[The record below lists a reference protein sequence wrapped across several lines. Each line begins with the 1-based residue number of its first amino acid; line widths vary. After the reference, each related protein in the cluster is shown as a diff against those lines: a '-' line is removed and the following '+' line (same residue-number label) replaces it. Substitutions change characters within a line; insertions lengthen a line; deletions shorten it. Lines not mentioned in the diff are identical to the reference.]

1 VPAID
6 LLVIGDINPDVLVT
20 AGDLG
25 EAFGQREQIVDQGLL
40 VLGGSATITA
50 VAASRLGAR
59 VALAGCVGDDWIGR
73 ALVAELTAIGVECRV
88 KVLPQVPT
96 SLTVVV
102 QRGPDRAI
110 LTSQTSLGQLDC
122 SVVPDDLLRDCR
134 HVHVGGYFLLPGLWD
149 GLPELF
155 GQARAAGA
163 TTSIDPNW
171 DPTEQWLGNLAKT
184 LPVTDVF
191 LPNLAEARLVSGQ
204 DEPVAAARKLA
215 SSSGG
220 TVAIKLGGDGAL
232 AGKADQIEQV
242 TALTQTP
249 VDSTGAG
256 DNFNAGFLV
265 AALQGYSLRESIGL
279 AAACGSLSTLG
290 HGGTGVSITLA
301 QALAAASEL
310 SYRAGENLLGAI
322 G

>member
-6 LLVIGDINPDVLVT
+6 LLVIGDINPDVMMR
-20 AGDLG
+20 AGELG
-25 EAFGQREQIVDQGLL
+25 DAFGQREQIVDQGLL

-50 VAASRLGAR
+50 VAASRLGAK

-88 KVLPQVPT
+88 KVLPEVPT

-102 QRGPDRAI
+102 QRGRDRAI

-155 GQARAAGA
+155 GRARAAGA

-171 DPTEQWLGNLAKT
+171 DPSEQWQGNLAKT

-191 LPNLAEARLVSGQ
+191 LPNLGEARLISGQ
-204 DEPVAAARKLA
+204 DEPVAAARQLA
-215 SSSGG
+215 SRSGG
-220 TVAIKLGGDGAL
+220 TVAIKLGADGAL
-232 AGKADQIEQV
+232 ACRGERIEQV
-242 TALTQTP
+242 SALAQVP

-256 DNFNAGFLV
+256 DNFNAGFL
-265 AALQGYSLRESIGL
+265 AGTLRGYSLRESVAL
-279 AAACGSLSTLG
+279 AAACGSLSTQG
-290 HGGTGVSITLA
+290 HGGTGVPVKLTE
-301 QALAAASEL
+301 ALAAAGEL
-310 SYRAGENLLGAI
+310 SYHVGR
-322 G
+322 

>member
-1 VPAID
+1 MPAID

-25 EAFGQREQIVDQGLL
+25 DAFGQREQIVDQGLL

-50 VAASRLGAR
+50 VAAARLGAK

-88 KVLPQVPT
+88 KVLPAVPT

-102 QRGPDRAI
+102 QRGRDRAI
-110 LTSQTSLGQLDC
+110 LTTQTSLAQLDC
-122 SVVPDDLLRDCR
+122 SVVPDDLLLDAR

-155 GQARAAGA
+155 GRARAAGA

-171 DPTEQWLGNLAKT
+171 DPSQQWQGNLAKT

-191 LPNLAEARLVSGQ
+191 LPNLAEATLISGQ
-204 DEPVAAARKLA
+204 DEPLAAARQLA
-215 SSSGG
+215 SRGSG
-220 TVAIKLGGDGAL
+220 TVAIKLGADGAL
-232 AGKADQIEQV
+232 ACRGEQV
-242 TALTQTP
+242 EQVGALAQAP

-256 DNFNAGFLV
+256 DNFNAGFL
-265 AALQGYSLRESIGL
+265 AGTLRGCSLRESVAL
-279 AAACGSLSTLG
+279 AAACGSLSTQG
-290 HGGTGVSITLA
+290 HGGTGVSVNLTD
-301 QALAAASEL
+301 ALAAAGQL
-310 SYRAGENLLGAI
+310 SSHAGERRT
-322 G
+322 

>member
-20 AGDLG
+20 AGELG
-25 EAFGQREQIVDQGLL
+25 DAFGQREQIVDQGLL

-50 VAASRLGAR
+50 VAASRLGAK
-59 VALAGCVGDDWIGR
+59 VALVGCVGDDWIGR
-73 ALVAELTAIGVECRV
+73 AMVAELTAIGVECRV
-88 KVLPQVPT
+88 KVLPEVPT

-102 QRGPDRAI
+102 QRGRDRAI
-110 LTSQTSLGQLDC
+110 LTTQTSLAQLDC
-122 SVVPDDLLRDCR
+122 SVVPDDLLRDSR

-155 GQARAAGA
+155 GRARAAGA

-171 DPTEQWLGNLAKT
+171 DPSEQWQGNLAKT

-191 LPNLAEARLVSGQ
+191 LPNLAEARLISGL
-204 DEPVAAARKLA
+204 DEPVAAARQLA
-215 SSSGG
+215 SGGGG
-220 TVAIKLGGDGAL
+220 TVGVKLGADGAL
-232 AGKADQIEQV
+232 ACRGEEIEQV
-242 TALTQTP
+242 SALVSALADTP

-265 AALQGYSLRESIGL
+265 GMLRGYSLRETVGL
-279 AAACGSLSTLG
+279 AAACGSLSTRG
-290 HGGTGVSITLA
+290 SGGTGVSITLSD
-301 QALAAASEL
+301 ALAAASEL
-310 SYRAGENLLGAI
+310 TSI
-322 G
+322 

>member
-1 VPAID
+1 VPAFD

-50 VAASRLGAR
+50 VAASRLGAK
-59 VALAGCVGDDWIGR
+59 VALVGCVGGDWIGR
-73 ALVAELTAIGVECRV
+73 ALVAELTALGVHCQVRA
-88 KVLPQVPT
+88 LPEVPT

-102 QRGPDRAI
+102 QRGRDRAI
-110 LTSQTSLGQLDC
+110 LTTQTSLAQLDC
-122 SVVPDDLLRDCR
+122 SMVPEDLLRDCR

-155 GQARAAGA
+155 ELARAAGA

-171 DPTEQWLGNLAKT
+171 DPAERWQANLARA

-191 LPNLAEARLVSGQ
+191 LPNLAEASLITGQ
-204 DEPVAAARKLA
+204 AEPAAAARQLA
-215 SSSGG
+215 AASGG
-220 TVAIKLGGDGAL
+220 TVAVKLGPDGAL
-232 AGKADQIEQV
+232 ACQGELV
-242 TALTQTP
+242 ERVSALTQPP

-256 DNFNAGFLV
+256 DNFNAGFLTGQ
-265 AALQGYSLRESIGL
+265 LRGCSLRESVGL
-279 AAACGSLSTLG
+279 AAACGSLSTQAS
-290 HGGTGVSITLA
+290 GGTGVAIDLPA
-301 QALAAASEL
+301 ALAAAGEL
-310 SYRAGENLLGAI
+310 SYSSQLT
-322 G
+322 

>member
-1 VPAID
+1 MAAVD
-6 LLVIGDINPDVLVT
+6 LLVIGDINPDVMVT
-20 AGDLG
+20 AGELG
-25 EAFGQREQIVDQGLL
+25 DAFGQREQIVDHGLL

-73 ALVAELTAIGVECRV
+73 ALVAELTALGVECRV
-88 KVLPQVPT
+88 QVLPGVPT

-110 LTSQTSLGQLDC
+110 LTTQTSLGQLDR
-122 SVVPDDLLRDCR
+122 SLVPDDLLRDSR

-149 GLPELF
+149 GLPDLF
-155 GQARAAGA
+155 EVARGAGA

-171 DPTEQWLGNLAKT
+171 DPSEQWQANLAKT

-191 LPNLAEARLVSGQ
+191 LPNLAEARRITGQ
-204 DEPVAAARKLA
+204 HDTVAAARQLA
-215 SSSGG
+215 SGSGG
-220 TVAIKLGGDGAL
+220 TVAVKLGAEGAL
-232 AGKADQIEQV
+232 ACQGELTEQV
-242 TALTQTP
+242 SGLTQAP

-265 AALQGYSLRESIGL
+265 GKLRGYSLREAVGL
-279 AAACGSLSTLG
+279 AVACGSLSTQG
-290 HGGTGVSITLA
+290 HGGTGAAVELPA
-301 QALAAASEL
+301 ALAAARDL
-310 SYRAGENLLGAI
+310 NYTRLT
-322 G
+322 

>member
-6 LLVIGDINPDVLVT
+6 LLVVGDINPDVLMT
-20 AGDLG
+20 AGELDD
-25 EAFGQREQIVDQGLL
+25 AFGQREQIVDQGLL
-40 VLGGSATITA
+40 VLGGSASITA
-50 VAASRLGAR
+50 VAAARLGAK

-88 KVLPQVPT
+88 RVVPDVPT

-102 QRGPDRAI
+102 QRGRDRAI
-110 LTSQTSLGQLDC
+110 LTTQASLGHLDC

-171 DPTEQWLGNLAKT
+171 DPSEQWRGNLAKT

-191 LPNLAEARLVSGQ
+191 LPNLAEARLISGQ
-204 DEPVAAARKLA
+204 EEPQAAARELA
-215 SSSGG
+215 SHGG
-220 TVAIKLGGDGAL
+220 TVAVKLGPDGAL
-232 AGKADQIEQV
+232 ACRGSVIEQV
-242 TALTQTP
+242 SALTSTP

-256 DNFNAGFLV
+256 DNFNAGFL
-265 AALQGYSLRESIGL
+265 AGTLQGYSLRESLGL
-279 AAACGSLSTLG
+279 AAACGSLSTQG
-290 HGGTGVSITLA
+290 HGGTGASIELA
-301 QALAAASEL
+301 DALAAASKL
-310 SYRAGENLLGAI
+310 SYRA
-322 G
+322 